1 MRLEIQSQAT
11 VHAHPGSTFPNFLFG
26 MCRTQGT
33 NWKRVAFLMKDK
45 QCTSVL
51 SYGSLK
57 AIIIRQLSRIES
69 ISPVWNIV
77 TEVRIRV
84 GEDTADVLCFRKFCY
99 RSRWLMWPGP
109 PVGRTTGRY
118 VLLLHLASK
127 YNQGKYEC
135 RALTS
140 TCLGRMRD
148 RPARWCTM

>member
-1 MRLEIQSQAT
+1 MRLESSHRPPFTLIRDR
-11 VHAHPGSTFPNFLFG
+11 LFQIFSSVCAG
-26 MCRTQGT
+26 RRERIGRELLFSWRTS
-33 NWKRVAFLMKDK
+33 
-45 QCTSVL
+45 SVLL

-127 YNQGKYEC
+127 YNQVKYEC
-135 RALTS
+135 RASTS

-148 RPARWCTM
+148 KPARWCTM